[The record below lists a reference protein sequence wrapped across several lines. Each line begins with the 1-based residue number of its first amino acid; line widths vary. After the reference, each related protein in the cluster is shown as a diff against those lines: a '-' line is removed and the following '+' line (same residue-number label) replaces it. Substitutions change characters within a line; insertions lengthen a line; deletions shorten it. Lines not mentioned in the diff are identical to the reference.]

1 MMIFLD
7 ESLAGLLREVL
18 HRRAPELDIE
28 QTDDQF
34 QLSQEQ
40 RQQVCELLGQEL
52 CASGLRDNDEPNAR
66 GLLIERLIDKLKP
79 WQE

>member
-18 HRRAPELDIE
+18 HRRAPELDIK